1 VWADTYRRL
10 GADLPYG
17 DPLRAH
23 GVAME
28 GWFWRLS
35 APASGDVVVVLAAVN
50 RDAAG
55 APWGT
60 VGVAAHPGGFSRAEV
75 VARASASADGRTLRI
90 GGVEA
95 GAADGAGGG
104 ARRFARPEAWLEATP
119 ERLAAE
125 VPGGSVDVELL
136 RPGRWPRRAFGGLG
150 AAQAIPGLSQYW
162 HPWLLRAEV
171 RGRAVIGGREIALD
185 GAVAYAE
192 KNWSNGGFPER
203 WWWGQAHA
211 FDSDPAACVAFAGGL
226 AGLGPLRLTATSL
239 VVSAGGEMV
248 RLVRPLQP
256 LHVDVGTG
264 GWRLSGRT
272 AGGVAVEVEGH
283 ANGTPPHLLP
293 IPVPGER
300 RHAEAAASQH
310 LAGALTL
317 RVRRRGR
324 TLFSGTS
331 LLAGLEQGTS
341 R

>member
-1 VWADTYRRL
+1 MIRYVLADTYRRL
-10 GADLPYG
+10 GADLPFG
-17 DPLRAH
+17 DPLRSH

-28 GWFWRLS
+28 GWFWRIS

-50 RDAAG
+50 RDSRG

-60 VGVAAHPGGFSRAEV
+60 VGVAAHPGGFSHAEV
-75 VARASASADGRTLRI
+75 VGAASASPDGTELRI
-90 GGVEA
+90 GSD
-95 GAADGAGGG
+95 AAD
-104 ARRFARPEAWLEATP
+104 ARLEATTD
-119 ERLAAE
+119 RLAVV
-125 VPGGSVDVELL
+125 VPGASVDVELV

-171 RGRAVIGGREIALD
+171 RGRAVVGERVVSLD

-203 WWWGQAHA
+203 WWWGQAQA
-211 FDSDPAACVAFAGGL
+211 FDSDPSACVAFAGGL
-226 AGLGPLRLTATSL
+226 AGVGPLRVVATSL
-239 VVSAGGEMV
+239 VVSAGGELV

-256 LHVDVGTG
+256 LRVDVGAD

-272 AGGVAVEVEGH
+272 AGAVVVEVEGH

-293 IPVPGER
+293 VPIPGAR
-300 RHAEAAASQH
+300 RHAEAAAHQH

-317 RVRRRGR
+317 RLRRRGR
-324 TLFSGTS
+324 TLFRGES
-331 LLAGLEQGTS
+331 LLAGLEQGMA

>member
-1 VWADTYRRL
+1 MIRYVLADTYRRL

-17 DPLRAH
+17 DPMRAH

-35 APASGDVVVVLAAVN
+35 SVETGDVVVVLAAVN

-60 VGVAAHPGGFSRAEV
+60 VGIGAHPGGFSRAEV
-75 VARASASADGRTLRI
+75 VESAVASPDGTSLHISSVPGDSAARL
-90 GGVEA
+90 V
-95 GAADGAGGG
+95 
-104 ARRFARPEAWLEATP
+104 ATTD
-119 ERLAAE
+119 RLAVCVPGAE
-125 VPGGSVDVELL
+125 VEVELL

-171 RGRAVIGGREIALD
+171 RGSALVDGRAIPLD

-211 FDSDPAACVAFAGGL
+211 FDSDPDACVAFAGGL
-226 AGLGPLRLTATSL
+226 AGVGPLRLTATSL
-239 VVSAGGEMV
+239 VVSAGGELV

-256 LHVDVGTG
+256 LHVDVGAG

-272 AGGVAVEVEGH
+272 PGGIAVEVEGH

-293 IPVPGER
+293 IPIPGER
-300 RHAEAAASQH
+300 RHAEAAAHQH

-317 RVRRRGR
+317 RLRRRGR
-324 TLFSGTS
+324 TLFSGES
-331 LLAGLEQGTS
+331 LLAGLEQGTA